1 MFNLTKP
8 LRAAFIVCTLFSTA
22 CGVGNDAKID
32 SSKSVITEEIG
43 DNAFRNEFF
52 GLTVS
57 KPESWHALDQ
67 QQQLQLMGLGGDIA
81 TSGNDDLKRVVDA
94 TAKNNHPLF
103 AFFMYELGSPVTLNP
118 SVIGL
123 AENIGLMTGVK
134 TGRDYF
140 FHAKKLLSQTG
151 MNYEISEEYGE
162 RVIGGVTFDSME
174 VRSNFN
180 GTPIEQTYY
189 AARHDN
195 FVISIIETHGADE
208 SAAAISEIID
218 SIKFDW

>member
-8 LRAAFIVCTLFSTA
+8 LRAAFIVCALFSAA
-22 CGVGNDAKID
+22 CSAGNDAKPD
-32 SSKSVITEEIG
+32 SSTSMVTEEIG

-81 TSGNDDLKRVVDA
+81 SSGNDDLKRIVDA

-103 AFFMYELGSPVTLNP
+103 AFFMYELGSPVTTNP

-140 FHAKKLLSQTG
+140 FHVKKLLSNTG
-151 MNYEISEEYGE
+151 MNYELNEEYGE
-162 RVIGGVTFDSME
+162 RVIGGVAFDSME
-174 VRSNFN
+174 VTSTFD
-180 GTPIEQTYY
+180 GTPIAQTYY
-189 AARHDN
+189 AARHGN
-195 FVISIIETHGADE
+195 FVISIIATRGADE
-208 SAAAISEIID
+208 SVAATSEIID
-218 SIKFDW
+218 SIKLDW